1 MEKKTGESKGTPREG
16 LFRLEKITALLSF
29 EKSWKL
35 FWGKELL
42 LIGHR
47 TEGAGDIPWLE
58 LLGAGGTNIWPKA
71 MPTREAAPNKKPR
84 ITPKEPLQL
93 PK

>member
-71 MPTREAAPNKKPR
+71 VPTREQRQTKSP
-84 ITPKEPLQL
+84 E
-93 PK
+93 